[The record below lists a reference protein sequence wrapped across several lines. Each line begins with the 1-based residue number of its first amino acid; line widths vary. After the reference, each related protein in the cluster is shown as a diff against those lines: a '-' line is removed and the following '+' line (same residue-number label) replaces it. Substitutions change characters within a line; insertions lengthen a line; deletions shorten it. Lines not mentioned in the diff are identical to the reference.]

1 MTYSITLTKR
11 FGEHVIFQDKHVEIQ
26 QGAVTTIVGPS
37 GCGKTTLLR
46 MLMGFED
53 PDDSDIASLSGLG
66 FPQSS
71 RKTVCARTSPPFPT
85 SVWSVRTRQRFSP
98 PWMPSV

>member
-37 GCGKTTLLR
+37 GCGKTTLLQ
-46 MLMGFED
+46 D
-53 PDDSDIASLSGLG
+53 ADGLRG
-66 FPQSS
+66 S
-71 RKTVCARTSPPFPT
+71 
-85 SVWSVRTRQRFSP
+85 
-98 PWMPSV
+98 